1 MRKKHDFAKFVHK
14 RLEWSLVDN
23 SPEQSETVWLCT
35 YVAGYRSLTSTN
47 LHACDSHQ
55 RPSWR
60 SHTPVCSDSVTR
72 VTIFGV
78 SYSTRVLL
86 RKLVTGFESRFS
98 QNDSTRVTVNDSSQS
113 HFSKIAEFLVNKPS
127 SFAHKEMSIF
137 ASMMINFG
145 TNFLSPC
152 LVVLCYILRIK
163 CPQLAQR

>member
-98 QNDSTRVTVNDSSQS
+98 QNDSTQVTVNDSRLESESFLQNFWVS
-113 HFSKIAEFLVNKPS
+113 GEQTQFVCTQRNEHFCFNDDQLWHKFSVSLS
-127 SFAHKEMSIF
+127 SRAMLHFKD
-137 ASMMINFG
+137 
-145 TNFLSPC
+145 
-152 LVVLCYILRIK
+152 
-163 CPQLAQR
+163 